1 MRKKFIGT
9 VISNKMLK
17 TVVVKVE
24 RRYPHPKY
32 KKVITKHKKFKAH
45 NENFKLQV
53 GNIVEI
59 EEVKPISKEKHFQV
73 VKKIS

>member
-1 MRKKFIGT
+1 MRKKSIGT
-9 VISNKMLK
+9 VISNKMMK

-24 RRYPHPKY
+24 RRFPHPKY
-32 KKVITKHKKFKAH
+32 KKVITKHKKFKVH

-53 GNIVEI
+53 GDKVII